1 MFVFLRA
8 TAEGLVR
15 LNGEGGGG
23 VGGGVWVIWFVQEF
37 FFPNVYLVIEFLLT
51 YNGVRFFSA
60 L

>member
-15 LNGEGGGG
+15 LNGDGGGG
-23 VGGGVWVIWFVQEF
+23 GGGVWVIWFVQEF